1 MAFFNALLAFIVA
14 IAILV
19 AIHEFGHFW
28 VAKKLNVKV
37 LRFSI
42 GFGKVLKSWQRGE
55 TRYTLCALPLGGFV
69 KMLDENETAVDPSEK
84 HRAFNTQNV
93 YKRFAIVLA
102 GPLANFILAIII
114 YTLIFILGS
123 SGIKPIVGDITSKGI
138 AEQAGLEIGD
148 QLLSI
153 NQHKT
158 PTIQEFSS
166 AFMQFSD
173 QDTIN
178 FKVLSNN
185 NQVLTLSIDQQSDF
199 LTNPEIGIEKYLGFK
214 FALPEFLPVIHQV
227 VKNSPADLVGL
238 QAGDKILMVDDTP
251 IKKWI
256 DFSQLI
262 QLSAGKQLTITLER
276 QHQHIQTSILPINT
290 DGNYK
295 IGVSVK
301 LSEQGREEWL
311 IKVKKS
317 PFDAFISANQKV
329 LDLTILNLKMI
340 KKMLLGDVSS
350 KHISGPIGIADY
362 AGKTAE
368 AGFISFL
375 SFLALISIGLGLLN
389 LLPIPMLDG
398 GHLFLYIIEIIKG
411 SPVSQK
417 TQQGLLKFGLMLILS
432 LTVLAMY
439 NDFSRLLS

>member
-55 TRYTLCALPLGGFV
+55 TTYTLCALPLGGFV
-69 KMLDENETAVDPSEK
+69 KMLDENETEVAPGEK

-114 YTLIFILGS
+114 YTLIFILGT
-123 SGIKPIVGDITSKGI
+123 SGIKPVIGEITSNGI
-138 AEQAGLEIGD
+138 AQQAGLESGD
-148 QLLSI
+148 QLISI
-153 NQHKT
+153 NQQKT
-158 PTIQEFSS
+158 PTIQAFSS
-166 AFMQFSD
+166 AFMHFSD
-173 QDTIN
+173 KDKID
-178 FKVLSNN
+178 FEVLSKD
-185 NQVLTLSIDQQSDF
+185 NQPVTLTIDQQSEF
-199 LTNPEIGIEKYLGFK
+199 LSNPEIGIEKYLGFK

-227 VKNSPADLVGL
+227 VANSPADLAGL
-238 QAGDKILMVDDTP
+238 QPGDKILKVDQTP
-251 IKKWI
+251 IKKWT
-256 DFSQLI
+256 DFSQVI
-262 QLSAGKQLTITLER
+262 QQSTGKVLTITLLR
-276 QHQHIQTSILPINT
+276 QHQRIQTSLKPIKT
-290 DGNYK
+290 DGSYK

-301 LSEQGREEWL
+301 LSEKAQKQWL
-311 IKVKKS
+311 VEVKK
-317 PFDAFISANQKV
+317 PLVDAFISANQKV
-329 LDLTILNLKMI
+329 LDLTMLNLKMI

-362 AGKTAE
+362 AGKTAQ

-417 TQQGLLKFGLMLILS
+417 TQQGLLKLGLMLILS
-432 LTVLAMY
+432 LTLLAMY

>member
-14 IAILV
+14 IAVLV

-42 GFGKVLKSWQRGE
+42 GFGKILKSWQRGE
-55 TRYTLCALPLGGFV
+55 TQYTLCALPLGGFV
-69 KMLDENETAVDPSEK
+69 KMLDENEAEVHPSEK

-102 GPLANFILAIII
+102 GPLANFFLAIII
-114 YTLIFILGS
+114 FTFLFVLGS

-138 AEQAGLEIGD
+138 AEQAGLEVGD
-148 QLLSI
+148 EILSL

-158 PTIQEFSS
+158 PTIQTFSS
-166 AFMQFSD
+166 AFMRFSD

-178 FKVLSNN
+178 FEVLSQNN
-185 NQVLTLSIDQQSDF
+185 RPLTLSIDQQSEF
-199 LTNPEIGIEKYLGFK
+199 LSNPEIGIEKYLGFK
-214 FALPEFLPVIHQV
+214 FALPEFLPIIHQV
-227 VKNSPADLVGL
+227 LANSPADMAGMQV
-238 QAGDKILMVDDTP
+238 GDKILMVDNIA
-251 IKKWI
+251 IKQWR
-256 DFSQLI
+256 DFSTLI
-262 QLSAGKQLTITLER
+262 QQSAGKKLTITLER
-276 QHQHIQTSILPINT
+276 EHQQIQTTLLPVNT
-290 DGNYK
+290 DGSYK
-295 IGVSVK
+295 IGVSVQ
-301 LSEQGREEWL
+301 LSEQAREKWL
-311 IKVKKS
+311 AEVKK
-317 PFDAFISANQKV
+317 PLFDAFISANQKV
-329 LDLTILNLKMI
+329 LDLTLLNLKMI
-340 KKMLLGDVSS
+340 KKMLLGDLSS

-398 GHLFLYIIEIIKG
+398 GHLFLYMVEIIKG

-417 TQQGLLKFGLMLILS
+417 TQQGLIKFGLMLILS
-432 LTVLAMY
+432 LTLLAMY